1 MLPEERIIRFP
12 MKKLEIQKWL
22 TENNISWEEHWLKPK
37 LIDALEQSIHRT
49 PLLLR

>member
-1 MLPEERIIRFP
+1 MVPEERIIPFP
-12 MKKLEIQKWL
+12 MKKLEIHKWL
-22 TENNISWEEHWLKPK
+22 TENKISWEEQLKPK